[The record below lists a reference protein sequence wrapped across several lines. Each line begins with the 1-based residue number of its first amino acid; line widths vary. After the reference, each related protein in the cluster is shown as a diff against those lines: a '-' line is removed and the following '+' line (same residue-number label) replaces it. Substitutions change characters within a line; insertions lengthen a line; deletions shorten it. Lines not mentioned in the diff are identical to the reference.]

1 LLRCQVS
8 TTPRQ
13 SRGRAVQAHL
23 LWVAALASACAGTSP
38 TGAASPSVSL
48 RDRGLRGP
56 DDPTVRGARVV
67 PEALDTGRT
76 VGVEPGGGVR
86 TIVSGVR
93 VVSFGDGSVVA
104 ATDRL
109 PGTAG
114 PVLAVPERMGGGFLF
129 AIGKELWRSEV
140 WLGHVRR
147 VATVAAPIS
156 QVLVGLDRVY
166 LRWRAGG
173 LDARDPRTGAPL
185 DLGPMPASPHV
196 SRVAAIDGWR
206 AAAIADMRGAAVTT
220 DAGAT
225 WRTLQLPVEPTD
237 VVAMDDML
245 AIGGLDANRA
255 VEWWEVRSDGQ
266 PGKLAGPP
274 GGLSVEPHAA
284 GRPSDVDSAEPG
296 ARLFGT
302 RPLVAA
308 VEDGWPLVD
317 GTAIVARD
325 GTIGRVRLPD
335 GALVETV
342 LHAFPLTPARCH
354 PLSLATAREPGAFGF
369 VCGEARGRTIVYRW
383 DAAAS
388 RMVEMR
394 RFDAPREVLASG
406 SGGLAVRGTCAP
418 DGESPRS
425 GGDRSTPGAP
435 PDGDAEQ
442 WWCVMTPAGEW
453 RETRFTGPG
462 VERAR
467 AVVLSDG
474 RLALVRP
481 PEDGDLSTTRVTIV
495 DGTAAAHVPVSFPD
509 ARADVARVLRAG
521 LWMDGWE
528 ERRKGVVGG
537 WVDAGGSVVGV
548 EIDLAG
554 HARVGEYVRDAGV
567 PVVSGRYGFGWTA
580 SRRGYETTDGGMT
593 WVHEDDLPDPAI
605 PLKTVRERACGP
617 VGCLAAGWIRVG
629 WGPTPAVADPPA
641 PRQQP
646 PSAWHA
652 QAQLK
657 LECESAA
664 GTPPTPKVAA
674 RPAAKKPTVAPPVA
688 RRPWQGGT
696 VFNTGSWGTVAQF
709 PPFLTAAGP
718 AMGVDDLGVTPAIL
732 ANDVGR
738 TMRNVSLGAVYAWG
752 PKTGDWDQLG
762 RWQVRWLWPW
772 GGWPE
777 MRASS
782 IATAPWANSDQ
793 AKRALGFPP
802 NAQITWTLAAGD
814 DPDHALLVARHTA
827 TTGGTAEVTMLDAD
841 RAPVEV
847 RRANGES
854 LPDVDSAQRVGGRW
868 YLATSQAAQELA
880 ATVVWALDGGGAHE
894 IARVPR
900 AGVEGRA
907 TAVLARRSDGRAL
920 GIVVDG
926 QPDDQG
932 YVMRWVESVDL
943 ETGTLG
949 EPEPLAPADLSDRP
963 LTLCSGDDSG
973 WVVDLPFA
981 GPVRMKIGP
990 TWEAPTQNNVVRL
1003 RLARGRACVER
1014 VFGTFQQYG
1023 GAVSDMLTKSPR
1035 LPARSDARTVEVS
1048 LFTSNMRYPLRC
1060 TQK

>member
-1 LLRCQVS
+1 VYSRRAPLILL
-8 TTPRQ
+8 
-13 SRGRAVQAHL
+13 
-23 LWVAALASACAGTSP
+23 AALVSACAGAPPPDASSP
-38 TGAASPSVSL
+38 TLSL
-48 RDRGLRGP
+48 RARGLRAP
-56 DDPTVRGARVV
+56 DDPTVHGARIV
-67 PEALDTGRT
+67 PEALDTGRA
-76 VGVEPGGGVR
+76 VGAEPGGGVR

-93 VVSFGDGSVVA
+93 VVSFGDGSVIV

-114 PVLAVPERMGGGFLF
+114 PVLAVPDRMGGGFLF
-129 AIGKELWRSEV
+129 AIGKELWRSET
-140 WLGHVRR
+140 WLGRVRR

-156 QVLVGLDRVY
+156 QVLVGLDRIY

-173 LDARDPRTGAPL
+173 LDARDPRSGAPL

-225 WRTLQLPVEPTD
+225 WRTLQLPIEPTD
-237 VVAMDDML
+237 VVALDDLL

-255 VEWWEVRSDGQ
+255 AEWWEVRPDGQ
-266 PGKLAGPP
+266 TGKLAGPP
-274 GGLSVEPHAA
+274 GGLSVETHAST
-284 GRPSDVDSAEPG
+284 RPGDSDAHEPG

-308 VEDGWPLVD
+308 IEDGWPLVD

-325 GTIGRVRLPD
+325 GTIARVHLPD
-335 GALVETV
+335 GALVET
-342 LHAFPLTPARCH
+342 LPHAFPLTPARCH
-354 PLSLATAREPGAFGF
+354 PLALATARDPGAFGF

-406 SGGLAVRGTCAP
+406 SGGLAVRGTCGP
-418 DGESPRS
+418 DPQPEV
-425 GGDRSTPGAP
+425 
-435 PDGDAEQ
+435 DAEQ

-481 PEDGDLSTTRVTIV
+481 PEDGDLSTTRLTLV
-495 DGTAAAHVPVSFPD
+495 DGTAAKHVPVAFPD

-528 ERRKGVVGG
+528 ERRKGVLGG
-537 WVDAGGSVVGV
+537 WVDAGGSVLGV
-548 EIDLAG
+548 EIDLDG
-554 HARVGEYVRDAGV
+554 HARLGDYVRDAGV
-567 PVVSGRYGFGWTA
+567 PVVAGRYAFAWTA
-580 SRRGYETTDGGMT
+580 SRRGFETTDGGMS
-593 WVHEDDLPDPAI
+593 WVREDELPDPAI
-605 PLKTVRERACGP
+605 PLKTVHERACGP

-629 WGPTPAVADPPA
+629 WGPTPAMPEPPA
-641 PRQQP
+641 PRAQP
-646 PSAWHA
+646 PSTWHA
-652 QAQLK
+652 PASLK
-657 LECESAA
+657 LECESSA
-664 GTPPTPKVAA
+664 GTPPVPKVAA
-674 RPAAKKPTVAPPVA
+674 RPTPRRPTILPVPV
-688 RRPWQGGT
+688 RRPWQGST
-696 VFNTGSWGTVAQF
+696 VFNNGSWGTVAQF
-709 PPFLTAAGP
+709 PPFLTTPGP
-718 AMGVDDLGVTPAIL
+718 AMGVDDLGVTPAVV
-732 ANDVGR
+732 ASDVGR
-738 TMRNVSLGAVYAWG
+738 TLRNVSLGTVYAWG
-752 PKTGDWDQLG
+752 PKTGDWDTLG

-782 IATAPWANSDQ
+782 IAAAPWNNSDI

-802 NAQITWTLAAGD
+802 NGQTTWTLASGD
-814 DPDHALLVARHTA
+814 DPDHALLIARHTA
-827 TTGGTAEVTMLDAD
+827 GTGGTAEVTALEAD

-847 RRANGES
+847 RRASGEA

-868 YLATSQAAQELA
+868 YLATSQGPQELA
-880 ATVVWALDGGGAHE
+880 ATVVWAVDGGGAHE

-907 TAVLARRSDGRAL
+907 TSVLARRSDGRAL

-932 YVMRWVESVDL
+932 YVMRWVESLDL
-943 ETGTLG
+943 ETGALG

-963 LTLCSGDDSG
+963 LTVCTGDDAG
-973 WVVDLPFA
+973 WVVDLPFS
-981 GPVRMKIGP
+981 GPARVKIGP
-990 TWEAPTQNNVVRL
+990 TWEAPTQNTVVRV
-1003 RLARGRACVER
+1003 RLARGRACIEH
-1014 VFGTFQQYG
+1014 VFGAFQQYG

-1035 LPARSDARTVEVS
+1035 LPPRPDMRTLSMS

-1060 TQK
+1060 VQK